1 MIPCPLCGED
11 NIEGVDVCEQCGQPL
26 DDLHLPDPKNAVEV
40 GLVNDTA
47 ADLERIPPISV
58 AAETKVGEVL
68 SMLVNRGIG
77 CVFIVDDQENITGVF
92 SERDALLKLGV
103 HFTDCLDRPVS
114 DFMTE
119 NPESINESTRIAFAV
134 HQMDIGGYRHLPILD
149 GAGKAKGVISVRD
162 ILGYLT
168 SKLTGTADSQ
178 SSN

>member
-26 DDLHLPDPKNAVEV
+26 DDLHLPNPKNAVEV
-40 GLVNDTA
+40 GLLNDTA
-47 ADLERIPPISV
+47 ADLEGMLPISV
-58 AAETKVGEVL
+58 KAETQVGEVL
-68 SMLVNRGIG
+68 SMLVKRRIG
-77 CVFIVDDQENITGVF
+77 CVFIVDDQEKIIGVF

-103 HFTDCLDRPVS
+103 QFADCLDRPVS

-119 NPESINESTRIAFAV
+119 NPESISESARIAFAV
-134 HQMDIGGYRHLPILD
+134 HKMDIGGYRHLPILD
-149 GAGKAKGVISVRD
+149 GARKAKGVISVRD

-168 SKLTGTADSQ
+168 SKLTGTANSE

>member
-1 MIPCPLCGED
+1 MIPCPLYGED

-26 DDLHLPDPKNAVEV
+26 DDLHLPNPKNAVEV
-40 GLVNDTA
+40 GLLNDTA
-47 ADLERIPPISV
+47 ADLEGIPPISV
-58 AAETKVGEVL
+58 KAETKVGEVL
-68 SMLVNRGIG
+68 SMLVERSIG
-77 CVFIVDDQENITGVF
+77 CVFIVDDQENIIGVF

-103 HFTDCLDRPVS
+103 QFADCLDRPVS

-119 NPESINESTRIAFAV
+119 NPESISESARIAFAV

-168 SKLTGTADSQ
+168 TKLTGTANS
-178 SSN
+178 